1 MLPSFQFIASYNLP
15 MSTEPILLTPSD
27 LEPILQALRSRE
39 PIFHRPELGTDF
51 ATMITHDFWEV
62 GASGNRYSRD
72 HVLSVL
78 ATRQPDPTESTWR
91 TEDHYC
97 RRLSSDTYL
106 FTYTLH
112 QGERITR
119 RTTIWRES
127 VSGWQALFHQGT
139 IVQNPPL

>member
-15 MSTEPILLTPSD
+15 MSTEPSLTTPPELQTIL
-27 LEPILQALRSRE
+27 EELRRRE
-39 PIFHRPELGTDF
+39 PIFHCPERGTDF
-51 ATMITHDFWEV
+51 ASMISNDFWEI

-78 ATRQPDPTESTWR
+78 ATREPDPTESSWR
-91 TEDHYC
+91 TEAHHC
-97 RRLSSDTYL
+97 RLLSSDTYL

-112 QGERITR
+112 QGDRITR
-119 RTTIWRES
+119 RTTIWRQS
-127 VSGWQALFHQGT
+127 ASGWQALFHQGT